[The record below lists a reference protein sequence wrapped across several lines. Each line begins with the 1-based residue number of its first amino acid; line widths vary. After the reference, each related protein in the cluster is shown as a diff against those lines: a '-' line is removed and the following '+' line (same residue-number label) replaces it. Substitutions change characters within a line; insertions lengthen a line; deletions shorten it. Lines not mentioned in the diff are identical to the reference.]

1 MICQPHFQIYGMS
14 LKSSWRHIFWKNTH
28 GSKKFFLHG
37 HFKVSSVI
45 QRSELSM
52 SNSYLN
58 SSTHCCNSRNS
69 QVSTFNVSLMNRK
82 IMNTTA
88 YFAIP
93 NLKEWNYVICNDVDE
108 CRGHAK
114 RNNSGTE
121 IQYDLTYL

>member
-1 MICQPHFQIYGMS
+1 MDQKNFSCMDI
-14 LKSSWRHIFWKNTH
+14 LKYP
-28 GSKKFFLHG
+28 LL
-37 HFKVSSVI
+37 FKG
-45 QRSELSM
+45 SELSM

-93 NLKEWNYVICNDVDE
+93 NLKE
-108 CRGHAK
+108 
-114 RNNSGTE
+114 
-121 IQYDLTYL
+121 